1 MRRAAVFAH
10 YDKDNLIDDYV
21 IYYVK
26 ALKEICEKLVFVSC
40 CELSLEEKEKLNGIA
55 DYIIA
60 ERHEEYDFGSY
71 KRGFLY
77 LKDNGMLNEIDELV
91 FANDSCYGPLFPLK
105 NVFQKMEARQVDF
118 WGITKNRFGM
128 AFAGT
133 DNIVVCKRPH
143 IQSYFL
149 VFNKAVI
156 KSPCFCNFMA
166 NVKVEETKNT
176 IIIKY
181 EIGLSELLTQNGFT
195 SDAYIKDYYRF
206 NHVVLSL
213 WRPLITK
220 SKSPFLKCSV
230 IRLVNRN
237 LTTIAGWEEVI
248 QKYTNYPVE
257 LIKNNQSRTKVC
269 DFNPLKLPEWMKIFC
284 FNSMSILPG
293 VLKRKASAFV
303 KNHIPWI
310 MD

>member
-1 MRRAAVFAH
+1 MIRAAVFAH

-21 IYYVK
+21 VYYVK
-26 ALKEICEKLVFVSC
+26 ALREICEKVIFVSC
-40 CELSLEEKEKLNGIA
+40 VDLPAEEKEKLTGIA
-55 DYIIA
+55 DHIIA
-60 ERHEEYDFGSY
+60 EQHNEYDFGSY

-77 LKDNGMLNEIDELV
+77 LHDNNLLQDIDSLI
-91 FANDSCYGPLFPLK
+91 FANDSCYAPLFSLK
-105 NVFQKMEARQVDF
+105 NVFTEMDSRHADF

-128 AFAGT
+128 AFAEPK
-133 DNIVVCKRPH
+133 NIVCVRPH

-149 VFNKAVI
+149 VFSRKVFN
-156 KSPCFCNFMA
+156 SECFVEFMKNIRA
-166 NVKVEETKNT
+166 ETTKDA
-176 IIIKY
+176 IVIKY
-181 EIGLSELLTQNGFT
+181 EIGLSELLIQNGFS
-195 SDAYIKDYYRF
+195 SDVYIKDYYRF

-213 WRPLITK
+213 WRQLITK

>member
-71 KRGFLY
+71 KRGFFY
-77 LKDNGMLNEIDELV
+77 LKNNEMLNEIDELV

-128 AFAGT
+128 AFAEPK
-133 DNIVVCKRPH
+133 NIVCVRPH

-149 VFNKAVI
+149 VFDSKVFNSECFVEFMKNIKA
-156 KSPCFCNFMA
+156 
-166 NVKVEETKNT
+166 ETTKDA

-181 EIGLSELLTQNGFT
+181 EIGLSELLTQNGFS
-195 SDAYIKDYYRF
+195 SDVYIKDYYRF

-213 WRPLITK
+213 WRKLIIK

-230 IRLVNRN
+230 IKLTNRN
-237 LTTIAGWEEVI
+237 LTTIAGWENVI
-248 QKYTNYPVE
+248 KKYTNYPVE
-257 LIKNNQSRTKVC
+257 LIKNNQARTKVY
-269 DFNPLKLPEWMKIFC
+269 DFNPIKIPAFLKLFC
-284 FNSMSILPG
+284 FNTMSVLPG
-293 VLKRKASAFV
+293 VLKRKASCIV
-303 KNHIPWI
+303 KNYIPWI

>member
-1 MRRAAVFAH
+1 MKRAAVFAH

-21 IYYVK
+21 VYYVK
-26 ALKEICEKLVFVSC
+26 ALREICEKVIFVSC
-40 CELSLEEKEKLNGIA
+40 VDLPAEEKEKLTGIA
-55 DYIIA
+55 DHIIA
-60 ERHEEYDFGSY
+60 EQHNEYDFGSY

-77 LKDNGMLNEIDELV
+77 LHDNNLLQDIDSLI
-91 FANDSCYGPLFPLK
+91 FANDSCYAPLFSLK
-105 NVFQKMEARQVDF
+105 NVFTEMDSRHADF

-128 AFAGT
+128 AFAEPK
-133 DNIVVCKRPH
+133 NIVCVRPH

-149 VFNKAVI
+149 VFSRKVFN
-156 KSPCFCNFMA
+156 SECFVEFMKNIRA
-166 NVKVEETKNT
+166 ETTKDA
-176 IIIKY
+176 IVIKY
-181 EIGLSELLTQNGFT
+181 EIGLSELLIQNGFS
-195 SDAYIKDYYRF
+195 SDVYIKDYYRF

-213 WRPLITK
+213 WRQLITK

-269 DFNPLKLPEWMKIFC
+269 DFNPLKLPEWMKVFC

>member
-1 MRRAAVFAH
+1 MKRAAVFAH

-21 IYYVK
+21 VYYVK
-26 ALKEICEKLVFVSC
+26 ALREICEKVIFVSC
-40 CELSLEEKEKLNGIA
+40 VDLPAEEKEKLTGIA
-55 DYIIA
+55 DHIIA
-60 ERHEEYDFGSY
+60 EQHNEYDFGSY

-77 LKDNGMLNEIDELV
+77 LHDNNLLQDIDSLI
-91 FANDSCYGPLFPLK
+91 FANDSCYAPLFSLK
-105 NVFQKMEARQVDF
+105 NVFTEMDSRHADF

-128 AFAGT
+128 AFAEPK
-133 DNIVVCKRPH
+133 NIVCVRPH

-149 VFNKAVI
+149 VFSRKVFN
-156 KSPCFCNFMA
+156 SECFVEFMKNIRA
-166 NVKVEETKNT
+166 ETTKDA
-176 IIIKY
+176 IVIKY
-181 EIGLSELLTQNGFT
+181 EIGLSELLIQNGFS
-195 SDAYIKDYYRF
+195 SDVYIKDYYRF

-213 WRPLITK
+213 WRQLITK

>member
-26 ALKEICEKLVFVSC
+26 ALKEICEKVVFVSC

-71 KRGFLY
+71 KRGFFY
-77 LKDNGMLNEIDELV
+77 LKNNEMLNEIDELV

-128 AFAGT
+128 AFAEPK
-133 DNIVVCKRPH
+133 NIVCARPH
-143 IQSYFL
+143 IQSYFM
-149 VFNKAVI
+149 VFTSKVLN
-156 KSPCFCNFMA
+156 SNCFIEFMK
-166 NVKVEETKNT
+166 NVKAETTKDA

-257 LIKNNQSRTKVC
+257 LIKNNQARTKVC
-269 DFNPLKLPEWMKIFC
+269 DFNPLKLPEWMKVFC